1 MMSRRRQNLSVFVD
15 TAQHGMVT
23 RSQARNQLQKGKP
36 SAVAQP
42 LQSVQNRQKGRNSVG
57 GKRKVRAAG
66 KKLGEDTSSKR
77 RVSRSLA
84 TRENNENASQQ
95 ANVAP
100 NSRAANVEG
109 GATSNKPA
117 HTLLRRSSRRD
128 SVVSMTDEA
137 PDSGS
142 SWADDQACPMSTV
155 KAAHSPEPA
164 PAPKPLCDIEHSHDD
179 LYFVPYVEDIYS
191 YLREREVTF
200 RPSPTYMEHQGDINP
215 RMRSILVNWL
225 IEVHEKFRLRSSTLY
240 LTVSIVDR
248 FLSTCQVTR
257 SKLQLVGCV
266 AMLLASKFEEIYPP
280 EVQDFVYIADSAY
293 TRDEI
298 LEMESNV
305 IRALGWEMSVVTPHS
320 FANRFLQLAGA
331 TEWEQIYTYYL
342 LELALVEYRMLAFK
356 ASELAAAAVHLTL
369 KLSPQRA
376 NQTAEERWGEY
387 HETHTKY
394 SRADLKECM
403 RELLDITMNR
413 NPKEKAVRKKYA
425 KPDRQS
431 VSEISVRKLMR
442 GSFGGGGGATS
453 GPASSSSQQQQQLQ
467 QN

>member
-23 RSQARNQLQKGKP
+23 RSQARQVQKGKQP
-36 SAVAQP
+36 AVVQP
-42 LQSVQNRQKGRNSVG
+42 LQSVQNLRQKGRNSVG
-57 GKRKVRAAG
+57 GKRKSREAG
-66 KKLGEDTSSKR
+66 KKIGEDTSSKR

-84 TRENNENASQQ
+84 ARENSENVARQ
-95 ANVAP
+95 ANVVP
-100 NSRAANVEG
+100 NSQRVNASGANV
-109 GATSNKPA
+109 KPA
-117 HTLLRRSSRRD
+117 HTLRRSTRRE
-128 SVVSMTDEA
+128 SVASNTMVDEA
-137 PDSGS
+137 PST
-142 SWADDQACPMSTV
+142 WADDQSCPMSTV
-155 KAAHSPEPA
+155 KAERSPAPA
-164 PAPKPLCDIEHSHDD
+164 PAPKPPCDVEHNHDD

-191 YLREREVTF
+191 YLRQRECLF
-200 RPSPTYMEHQGDINP
+200 RPNATYMDHQGDINE
-215 RMRSILVNWL
+215 RMRSILINWL

-248 FLSTCQVTR
+248 FLSACQVTR

-293 TRDEI
+293 SRDEI
-298 LEMESNV
+298 LQMEGNV

-320 FANRFLQLAGA
+320 FANRFLQLANA

-342 LELALVEYRMLAFK
+342 LELALVEYRMLKYK

-376 NQTAEERWGEY
+376 NQSAEERWGDY

-394 SRADLKECM
+394 SRAMLKECM
-403 RELLDITMNR
+403 RELLDINMNR

-425 KPDRQS
+425 KADRQS

-442 GSFGGGGGATS
+442 SSFGPGAD
-453 GPASSSSQQQQQLQ
+453 SSHANVE

>member
-1 MMSRRRQNLSVFVD
+1 MMSRRQRQNLAVFVD

-23 RSQARNQLQKGKP
+23 RSQARQLQKGKQP
-36 SAVAQP
+36 AIVQP
-42 LQSVQNRQKGRNSVG
+42 LQSVQNLRQKGKNSVG
-57 GKRKVRAAG
+57 GKRKSRAAAG
-66 KKLGEDTSSKR
+66 KPKNLGDESSSKR

-84 TRENNENASQQ
+84 QRQQNNENVPQQ
-95 ANVAP
+95 ANVS
-100 NSRAANVEG
+100 NSRSSLAAP
-109 GATSNKPA
+109 TDDISNKPT
-117 HTLLRRSSRRD
+117 HTLRRSSRRD
-128 SVVSMTDEA
+128 SVMSMVDEA
-137 PDSGS
+137 PVA
-142 SWADDQACPMSTV
+142 WADDQPCPMSTV
-155 KAAHSPEPA
+155 KTGLPA
-164 PAPKPLCDIEHSHDD
+164 PAPQPKPPCDIEHHHDD

-191 YLREREVTF
+191 YLRDRECLF
-200 RPSPTYMEHQGDINP
+200 RPSATYMDNQGDINS
-215 RMRSILVNWL
+215 RMRSILINWL

-248 FLSTCQVTR
+248 FLSVCQVTR

-293 TRDEI
+293 SREEI
-298 LEMESNV
+298 LQMEGNV
-305 IRALGWEMSVVTPHS
+305 IRALGWEMSVVTSHS

-331 TEWEQIYTYYL
+331 SEWEQIYTYYL
-342 LELALVEYRMLAFK
+342 LELALIEYRMIK
-356 ASELAAAAVHLTL
+356 YKPSQLAAAAVHLTL
-369 KLSPQRA
+369 KLSPQRT
-376 NQTAEERWGEY
+376 NLTAEERWGQF

-394 SRADLKECM
+394 SRAMLKECM

-442 GSFGGGGGATS
+442 SSFGV
-453 GPASSSSQQQQQLQ
+453 SSQANVE

>member
-1 MMSRRRQNLSVFVD
+1 VFVD

-23 RSQARNQLQKGKP
+23 RSQARSQLQKGKKAP
-36 SAVAQP
+36 AIVQP
-42 LQSVQNRQKGRNSVG
+42 LQSVQNLRQKGKNSVG
-57 GKRKVRAAG
+57 GKRKSSAVTKNQ

-77 RVSRSLA
+77 RVSHSLA
-84 TRENNENASQQ
+84 HRENNENVPQLS
-95 ANVAP
+95 NVP
-100 NSRAANVEG
+100 NSRASLTPAD
-109 GATSNKPA
+109 ASNKPT
-117 HTLLRRSSRRD
+117 HTLRRSSRRD
-128 SVVSMTDEA
+128 SRVSMDDDA
-137 PDSGS
+137 PAAT
-142 SWADDQACPMSTV
+142 WADDQPCPMSTV
-155 KAAHSPEPA
+155 KADRSPVPA
-164 PAPKPLCDIEHSHDD
+164 PAPKPQCDIEHHHDD

-191 YLREREVTF
+191 YLRERECLF
-200 RPSPTYMEHQGDINP
+200 RPIPSYMDHQGDINA

-248 FLSTCQVTR
+248 FLSACQVTR

-298 LEMESNV
+298 LQMESNV

-331 TEWEQIYTYYL
+331 TEWEQIYTYFL
-342 LELALVEYRMLAFK
+342 LELALVEYRMLK
-356 ASELAAAAVHLTL
+356 YKPSELAAAAVHLTL

-376 NQTAEERWGEY
+376 NQTAEQRWGEY
-387 HETHTKY
+387 HEIHTKY
-394 SRADLKECM
+394 SRAMLKDCM

-431 VSEISVRKLMR
+431 VSDISVRKLMR
-442 GSFGGGGGATS
+442 SSFGA
-453 GPASSSSQQQQQLQ
+453 ASQSNIE

>member
-57 GKRKVRAAG
+57 GKRKIRAAG

-100 NSRAANVEG
+100 NSRAANVA

-137 PDSGS
+137 PDGG

-155 KAAHSPEPA
+155 KAAAHSPEPA

-179 LYFVPYVEDIYS
+179 LYFVPYVEEIYA
-191 YLREREVTF
+191 YLRERELSF
-200 RPSPTYMEHQGDINP
+200 RPSPTYMDHQGDINP

-305 IRALGWEMSVVTPHS
+305 IRALGWETSVVTPHS

-342 LELALVEYRMLAFK
+342 LELALVEYRMLAYK

-369 KLSPQRA
+369 KLSPQRT

-403 RELLDITMNR
+403 RELLDVTMNR

-442 GSFGGGGGATS
+442 SSFAA
-453 GPASSSSQQQQQLQ
+453 PSSQQQQEQGQQ

>member
-1 MMSRRRQNLSVFVD
+1 MSRRQNLAVFVD

-23 RSQARNQLQKGKP
+23 RSQARSQQVQKGKQP
-36 SAVAQP
+36 VNVQP
-42 LQSVQNRQKGRNSVG
+42 LQSVQNLRQKGKNSVG
-57 GKRKVRAAG
+57 GKRKSRAAA
-66 KKLGEDTSSKR
+66 KQKNLGDTSSKR
-77 RVSRSLA
+77 RVSRPLA
-84 TRENNENASQQ
+84 QRQNNENVPQHS
-95 ANVAP
+95 NVS
-100 NSRAANVEG
+100 NSRASLAPTDDVFN
-109 GATSNKPA
+109 NKQTR
-117 HTLLRRSSRRD
+117 TLLRRSSRRD
-128 SVVSMTDEA
+128 SVMSMVDEA
-137 PDSGS
+137 PAA
-142 SWADDQACPMSTV
+142 WADDQPCPMSTI
-155 KAAHSPEPA
+155 KTDRLPA
-164 PAPKPLCDIEHSHDD
+164 PAPQTKPPCDIEHHHDD
-179 LYFVPYVEDIYS
+179 LYFVPYVEEIYS
-191 YLREREVTF
+191 YLRDRECLF
-200 RPSPTYMEHQGDINP
+200 RPVPHYMDSQGDINS
-215 RMRSILVNWL
+215 RMRSILINWL

-248 FLSTCQVTR
+248 FLSVCQVTR

-293 TRDEI
+293 SREEI
-298 LEMESNV
+298 LQMEGNV

-331 TEWEQIYTYYL
+331 SEWEQIYTYYL
-342 LELALVEYRMLAFK
+342 LELALIEYRMIK
-356 ASELAAAAVHLTL
+356 YKPSQLAAAAVHLTL
-369 KLSPQRA
+369 KLSPQRTDL
-376 NQTAEERWGEY
+376 TAEQRWGEF

-394 SRADLKECM
+394 SRSMLKECM

-442 GSFGGGGGATS
+442 SSFGV
-453 GPASSSSQQQQQLQ
+453 SQTNVE

>member
-1 MMSRRRQNLSVFVD
+1 MMSRRRPNLTVFVD

-23 RSQARNQLQKGKP
+23 RSQARSQLQKGKQP
-36 SAVAQP
+36 SIVQP
-42 LQSVQNRQKGRNSVG
+42 LQSVQNLRQKGKNSVG
-57 GKRKVRAAG
+57 GKRKSRAASKP

-77 RVSRSLA
+77 RVSRSLVQ
-84 TRENNENASQQ
+84 RENNENMSQLS
-95 ANVAP
+95 NVP
-100 NSRAANVEG
+100 NSRSSLVPIADA
-109 GATSNKPA
+109 SNKQTR
-117 HTLLRRSSRRD
+117 TLCRASRRD
-128 SVVSMTDEA
+128 SVVHMVDEA
-137 PDSGS
+137 PTA
-142 SWADDQACPMSTV
+142 WADDQPCPMSTV
-155 KAAHSPEPA
+155 KSPA
-164 PAPKPLCDIEHSHDD
+164 PSQAPKPECDIEHHHDD

-191 YLREREVTF
+191 YLRERECLF
-200 RPSPTYMEHQGDINP
+200 RPIPTYMDTQGDINA

-248 FLSTCQVTR
+248 FLSVCQVTR

-293 TRDEI
+293 SREEI
-298 LEMESNV
+298 LQMEGNV

-342 LELALVEYRMLAFK
+342 LELALVEYRLLK
-356 ASELAAAAVHLTL
+356 HKPSELAAAAVHLTL
-369 KLSPQRA
+369 KLSPQRV
-376 NQTAEERWGEY
+376 NTTAEARWGEY
-387 HETHTKY
+387 HTTHTKY
-394 SRADLKECM
+394 SRAMLKDCM
-403 RELLDITMNR
+403 RELLDVSMNP

-442 GSFGGGGGATS
+442 SSFGGSHANVE
-453 GPASSSSQQQQQLQ
+453 

>member
-1 MMSRRRQNLSVFVD
+1 MMSRRSRQNLSVFVD

-23 RSQARNQLQKGKP
+23 RSQARSQLQKGKQP
-36 SAVAQP
+36 MVVQP
-42 LQSVQNRQKGRNSVG
+42 LQSVQNLRQKGKNSVN
-57 GKRKVRAAG
+57 GKRKSRAPSKG

-77 RVSRSLA
+77 RVSRPLA
-84 TRENNENASQQ
+84 QRENNENVPHHS
-95 ANVAP
+95 NVA
-100 NSRAANVEG
+100 NSRSMLAPIAD
-109 GATSNKPA
+109 ASNKPS
-117 HTLLRRSSRRD
+117 HTLRRSSRRD
-128 SVVSMTDEA
+128 SVMSMVDEA
-137 PDSGS
+137 PTA
-142 SWADDQACPMSTV
+142 WADDQPCPMSTV
-155 KAAHSPEPA
+155 KAERSPAQPA
-164 PAPKPLCDIEHSHDD
+164 PAPKPPCDIEHHNDD
-179 LYFVPYVEDIYS
+179 LYFVPYVEDIYA
-191 YLREREVTF
+191 YLRERECLF
-200 RPSPTYMEHQGDINP
+200 RPSTNYMDAQGDINA

-248 FLSTCQVTR
+248 FLSACQVTR

-293 TRDEI
+293 TREEI
-298 LEMESNV
+298 LQMEGNV

-331 TEWEQIYTYYL
+331 TEWEQIYCYYL
-342 LELALVEYRMLAFK
+342 LELALVEYRMLK
-356 ASELAAAAVHLTL
+356 YKPSELAAAAVHLTL
-369 KLSPQRA
+369 KLSPQKT
-376 NQTAEERWGEY
+376 NMTADERWGEF

-394 SRADLKECM
+394 SRAMLKECM
-403 RELLDITMNR
+403 RELLDITMNP

-442 GSFGGGGGATS
+442 SSFGV
-453 GPASSSSQQQQQLQ
+453 SQSNVE